1 MRRLI
6 VLLAVLALMV
16 MALPAAANPVC
27 GDAKIHPGHCGYIAS
42 GQQNSKRCAGEPL
55 PHWRGWSRF
64 SAQYPARVPGVGA
77 MAVSDAA
84 KGQGLKKAHGG

>member
-6 VLLAVLALMV
+6 VVLAVLALMV

-42 GQQNSKRCAGEPL
+42 GQQNTNAAPVNHFHTDEGGPL
-55 PHWRGWSRF
+55 
-64 SAQYPARVPGVGA
+64 YPAGA
-77 MAVSDAA
+77 GGWGMAVSDAA

>member
-27 GDAKIHPGHCGYIAS
+27 DDAKIHPGHCGYIAS
-42 GQQNSKRCAGEPL
+42 GQQNTNAAPVN
-55 PHWRGWSRF
+55 HF
-64 SAQYPARVPGVGA
+64 HGVGPDFPLYGMGA
-77 MAVSDAA
+77 GGWDEAVSEAA
-84 KGQGLKKAHGG
+84 KGQGLKKAHEG